1 MAIKNKRKDPKLY
14 TYDKYECWW
23 EDHASDCQ
31 WKAIKEAEKVLQ
43 KYGFETKFDGIGET
57 SMKKM
62 TREHY
67 KIQMKALR
75 YRKEK
80 RGIDEYGNPKRIVW
94 RWTYSTSV

>member
-43 KYGFETKFDGIGET
+43 DAQEYDGVLE
-57 SMKKM
+57 SDFQRYMK
-62 TREHY
+62 
-67 KIQMKALR
+67 
-75 YRKEK
+75 
-80 RGIDEYGNPKRIVW
+80 
-94 RWTYSTSV
+94 